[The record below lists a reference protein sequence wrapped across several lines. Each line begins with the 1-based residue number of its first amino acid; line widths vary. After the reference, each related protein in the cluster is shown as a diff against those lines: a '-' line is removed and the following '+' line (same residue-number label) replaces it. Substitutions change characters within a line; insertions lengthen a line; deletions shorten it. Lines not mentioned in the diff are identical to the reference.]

1 MDVSAALR
9 AFAAVFPAEL
19 PDKTMVATI
28 VLVARYQQPFAVWA
42 GAAAAFAVHV
52 VVAVAAGS
60 ALTLLP
66 ENVVT
71 VAIAG
76 LFTVGA
82 VLLWRSASSHAREA
96 ETEVAEAEA
105 EPGGSSENETLPA
118 RAAAGTFAVIA
129 VAEWGD
135 LTQLATAGIAGS
147 TGAPVAVA
155 AGALLALW
163 TVSAL
168 GATIGRGL
176 VARLPLDKLQRGAAC
191 VFAAL
196 AVISLAGL
204 L

>member
-1 MDVSAALR
+1 MDPSAALK

-28 VLVARYQQPFAVWA
+28 VLVARYQRPLAVWC
-42 GAAAAFAVHV
+42 GAAAAFTLHV

-60 ALTLLP
+60 LLTLLP
-66 ENVVT
+66 EDVVT
-71 VAIAG
+71 VAIAA
-76 LFTVGA
+76 LFTAGA
-82 VLLWRSASSHAREA
+82 VLLWRSASAHAREA
-96 ETEVAEAEA
+96 ETEVAEAEP
-105 EPGGSSENETLPA
+105 EPGGASEPGNPSA
-118 RAAAGTFAVIA
+118 RAAAGAFAVIA

-147 TGAPVAVA
+147 TGAPVAVG

-176 VARLPLDKLQRGAAC
+176 VARLPLAKLQRGAAC

-196 AVISLAGL
+196 AVISLFGFR
-204 L
+204 

>member
-1 MDVSAALR
+1 MDLSAALK
-9 AFAAVFPAEL
+9 AFVAVFPAEL

-28 VLVARYQQPFAVWA
+28 VLVARYQRPLAVWC

-60 ALTLLP
+60 LLTLLP
-66 ENVVT
+66 EDVVT
-71 VAIAG
+71 VAVAG
-76 LFTVGA
+76 LFTAGA
-82 VLLWRSASSHAREA
+82 VLLWRSASAHAREA
-96 ETEVAEAEA
+96 ETEMAEAE
-105 EPGGSSENETLPA
+105 EETGGASATGNPA
-118 RAAAGTFAVIA
+118 GRAVAGTFAVIA

-163 TVSAL
+163 SVSAL
-168 GATIGRGL
+168 GVTIGRGL
-176 VARLPLDKLQRGAAC
+176 VAKLPLATLQRGAAC

-196 AVISLAGL
+196 AVISLLGL
-204 L
+204 F